1 MRSLHREDGEVGGAV
16 GDLNTL
22 RGDCLQPAYDLRRG
36 GGVGHEV
43 QVVVRAEVDDQVV
56 DDTATGVVT
65 AQRVLRP
72 ARPDATKII
81 GQALVDESFRPRPA
95 HIDIAQMTDVEDTD
109 GVAYGEVLLDD
120 AGVLDRHLPATEL
133 RQLGTEGCVSIM
145 ER

>member
-1 MRSLHREDGEVGGAV
+1 MRSLRREEGEGGVAVADLDAV
-16 GDLNTL
+16 GCS
-22 RGDCLQPAYDLRRG
+22 RLQPAYDLGRV

-65 AQRVLRP
+65 TQRVLRP
-72 ARPDATKII
+72 AGPDAIKII
-81 GQALVDESFRPRPA
+81 GQALVDESLRSRPA
-95 HIDIAQMTDVEDTD
+95 HIDIAQMTDVEDTN

-120 AGVLDRHLPATEL
+120 AGVLDRHLPAADL
-133 RQLGTEGCVSIM
+133 RQLRPERRVSIM

>member
-1 MRSLHREDGEVGGAV
+1 MRSLHREDGEVGVAV

-22 RGDCLQPAYDLRRG
+22 RGDCLQPAYDLRRV

-56 DDTATGVVT
+56 DDATTGVVT

-72 ARPDATKII
+72 TGPDAIKII
-81 GQALVDESFRPRPA
+81 GQALVDESLRSRPP
-95 HIDIAQMTDVEDTD
+95 HIDIAKMTDIEDTN

-120 AGVLDRHLPATEL
+120 AGVLDRHLPAAEL
-133 RQLGTEGCVSIM
+133 R
-145 ER
+145 

>member
-1 MRSLHREDGEVGGAV
+1 MRSLHGEDGEVGMAVDDLDAV
-16 GDLNTL
+16 GCY
-22 RGDCLQPAYDLRRG
+22 RLQPAYDLG
-36 GGVGHEV
+36 GVGGVGHEV

-72 ARPDATKII
+72 AGPDAIKII
-81 GQALVDESFRPRPA
+81 GQALVDESLRSRPA
-95 HIDIAQMTDVEDTD
+95 HIDIAQMTDVEDTN

-120 AGVLDRHLPATEL
+120 AGVLDRHLPAAEL
-133 RQLGTEGCVSIM
+133 RQLRPERCVSIM